1 MITILKYITSSL
13 LSFNSN
19 FGDATFLMSQVSEEN
34 DRIQVVMPKSE
45 IPNWFDYVS
54 CDDIPIFWACQSFPL
69 VALALEFGEVK
80 ENDEIKTDTS
90 LISRSLPELM
100 SDTSYIIDLH
110 LFIEGQEISRKDF
123 HYCSVGK
130 CHVLMCDLGTFFNA
144 AEEWKGL
151 DACRDGWKTI
161 QVQCES
167 QLIINRWGVYVYKL
181 KTNID
186 NIRFSC
192 PYSTDDMPVPS
203 SALVPKISLNHE
215 IKHIQRID
223 VVETFGHYLNT
234 LRSEQCAS
242 VANELLRWCRNTRGR
257 PPSASVGGEASL
269 MQEQEE
275 FLWNLA
281 QIYEMLGNVAN
292 HIFETKFQ
300 STVQLVVGLLKTS
313 SQHVKEKGHEVFHI
327 NMSMP
332 IILEECERHP
342 TVPSLNQKETKMG
355 RQREWREAPI
365 RRYWGSVELE
375 EGDPIVWRIWKGKES
390 VRERVSNI
398 VILLKCKHCSLVEAS
413 SSNNAVSLEADYKD
427 PLVQELLK
435 RIEKDAMKLLNES
448 QGKLKAYIV
457 PMDVT
462 VCDQYVMEMAI
473 IRGQEI
479 LGRFGSNFIKTP
491 YGKLRVDVN
500 AKYSNINMQ
509 HETRMEHNVQN
520 QKQHELKLESPN
532 TNNDQS
538 QNKIG
543 WKKSLARCIGLS
555 KCE

>member
-19 FGDATFLMSQVSEEN
+19 FGDATFLMSQVCEEK

-54 CDDIPIFWACQSFPL
+54 CDDIPIFWACQSFPI

-80 ENDEIKTDTS
+80 ENDEIKIETS

-100 SDTSYIIDLH
+100 ADTSYIIDLH
-110 LFIEGQEISRKDF
+110 LFIEGQEICRKDF

-130 CHVLMCDLGTFFNA
+130 CHVLICDLGTFFNA
-144 AEEWKGL
+144 AEEKKGL

-167 QLIINRWGVYVYKL
+167 QLIINRWGVYVHKQ

-192 PYSTDDMPVPS
+192 PYSTDDVPVPS
-203 SALVPKISLNHE
+203 SILVPKISLNHK

-234 LRSEQCAS
+234 FRLEQCAS
-242 VANELLRWCRNTRGR
+242 VANELLRWCRNTGGG
-257 PPSASVGGEASL
+257 PPSACVGGEASL

-281 QIYEMLGNVAN
+281 QIYEIMGNVAN
-292 HIFETKFQ
+292 HISEAKVQ
-300 STVQLVVGLLKTS
+300 STGQLVVELLTAS
-313 SQHVKEKGHEVFHI
+313 AQHVKEKGHEVFHI
-327 NMSMP
+327 NLSMP
-332 IILEECERHP
+332 IILEECKRHL
-342 TVPSLNQKETKMG
+342 TVLNLNQKETIVG
-355 RQREWREAPI
+355 RQREWREAPS
-365 RRYWGSVELE
+365 RCYWGSVELE
-375 EGDPIVWRIWKGKES
+375 EGDPLVWRIWKGKES
-390 VRERVSNI
+390 MRERVSNI
-398 VILLKCKHCSLVEAS
+398 VILLKCQHCSLAEAS
-413 SSNNAVSLEADYKD
+413 SSNNVFSLEEDYKD
-427 PLVQELLK
+427 PSVQELLEG
-435 RIEKDAMKLLNES
+435 IEKDVMRTSKS

-462 VCDQYVMEMAI
+462 VSDQYVMEMAI

-491 YGKLRVDVN
+491 YGKLRVDIN
-500 AKYSNINMQ
+500 TKCSNINMQ
-509 HETRMEHNVQN
+509 HELRMEHNVQN
-520 QKQHELKLESPN
+520 QKQHELKRESPN

-538 QNKIG
+538 QKKIG
-543 WKKSLARCIGLS
+543 WTKSLTRWIGLS